1 MAAPRR
7 WPRGSPDAHDKR
19 VKNVSSGP
27 RERSSFED
35 PRADHPYEKHP
46 RAFKGTSRFPRPPTL
61 RAIVASSLATDVG
74 ALLFRLDWPLE
85 LSSLP
90 RGNFEGPKPRSGL
103 IRTFGFRRRNRPPYL
118 PEGGSRGMHFS
129 AKRAH
134 EAFNFAN
141 QCLAKFITECSMCQT
156 MLNTRRSMEADG
168 GHKKKPPEGGC
179 GWGWTETY
187 RRLMARLT

>member
-27 RERSSFED
+27 REEVPLKTPGGPSLLKTKRHRG
-35 PRADHPYEKHP
+35 P
-46 RAFKGTSRFPRPPTL
+46 SREPL
-61 RAIVASSLATDVG
+61 GSLG
-74 ALLFRLDWPLE
+74 H
-85 LSSLP
+85 
-90 RGNFEGPKPRSGL
+90 PRSGPSWL
-103 IRTFGFRRRNRPPYL
+103 PVLRLTSAPCFSGFTGRWSFPLFQEVISRVPNLDPGSSALSASLPQPSPIPARRRF
-118 PEGGSRGMHFS
+118 RGIHIS

-168 GHKKKPPEGGC
+168 GHKKAAR
-179 GWGWTETY
+179 
-187 RRLMARLT
+187 RRLWMGLDGDL